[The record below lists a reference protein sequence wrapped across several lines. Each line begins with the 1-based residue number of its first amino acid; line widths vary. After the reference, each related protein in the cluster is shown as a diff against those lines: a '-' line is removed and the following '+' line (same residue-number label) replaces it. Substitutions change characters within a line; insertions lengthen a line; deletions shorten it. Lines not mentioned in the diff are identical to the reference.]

1 MTIIDKRALLLAAA
15 FAATTYAQGPGGY
28 GGGGYGGRGGD
39 SDDAED
45 AQEDFREMMQRRSRL
60 LLAHGVM
67 MSLAFAFMM
76 PFGSTIIRLFKFAG
90 TAWIHGIWQITAYV
104 VALAGFGIGVWY
116 AYIEG
121 YLQEAHPIIGI
132 IVIAMLFLQ
141 PLGGFLA
148 HLWFKRKQ
156 RRNAFGAVHRWNG
169 RIFVTL
175 GAINGGLGIQ
185 LTGSRRTWVVAY
197 SVVAAFFFALW
208 YGVSFLDWVRNRRK
222 AGKVTRESE
231 EKALSREGRG
241 SDAS

>member
-1 MTIIDKRALLLAAA
+1 
-15 FAATTYAQGPGGY
+15 
-28 GGGGYGGRGGD
+28 
-39 SDDAED
+39 
-45 AQEDFREMMQRRSRL
+45 MQ
-60 LLAHGVM
+60 
-67 MSLAFAFMM
+67 
-76 PFGSTIIRLFKFAG
+76 
-90 TAWIHGIWQITAYV
+90 
-104 VALAGFGIGVWY
+104 
-116 AYIEG
+116 
-121 YLQEAHPIIGI
+121 LQEAHPIIGI